1 MKENRDIYIML
12 PVQQDCNRL
21 EAGIDEA
28 GRGCFAGP
36 VVAAAVILPV
46 NFQHPLLNDSKQ
58 VSKVH
63 RNLLRTLICEEAVAW
78 AVAFVEPE
86 EIDKTNILKATFR
99 AMHEAISRLQV
110 TPEKLLIDGNRFVA
124 YPSIPHECIIKGD
137 GTFAH
142 IAAASI
148 LAKTFRDDYM
158 IQIHDQY
165 PQYGFHHHK
174 GYGTAEHRM
183 AIQKFGLTPIHRKSF
198 NIIPAQMKI
207 SFK

>member
-1 MKENRDIYIML
+1 ML
-12 PVQQDCNRL
+12 PVQQDCNKV

-36 VVAAAVILPV
+36 VVAAAVVLPLD
-46 NFQHPLLNDSKQ
+46 FQHPLLNDSKQ
-58 VSKVH
+58 VSKEH
-63 RNLLRTLICEEAVAW
+63 RTLLRTIICEKAIAW

-99 AMHEAISRLQV
+99 AMHDAISRLKV

-148 LAKTFRDDYM
+148 LAKTFRDEYM
-158 IQIHDQY
+158 IQLHDQY
-165 PQYGFHHHK
+165 PQYGFHRHK
-174 GYGTAEHRM
+174 GYGTAAHRA
-183 AIQKFGLTPIHRKSF
+183 AIIQHGLTPIHRKSF
-198 NIIPAQMKI
+198 NIIPSQIKLDL
-207 SFK
+207 

>member
-1 MKENRDIYIML
+1 ML
-12 PVQQDCNRL
+12 PVQQDCNRV

-36 VVAAAVILPV
+36 VVAAAVVLPLD
-46 NFQHPLLNDSKQ
+46 FQHPLLNDSKQ
-58 VSKVH
+58 VSKEH
-63 RNLLRTLICEEAVAW
+63 RTLLRTIICEKAIAW

-99 AMHEAISRLQV
+99 AMHDAISRLKV
-110 TPEKLLIDGNRFVA
+110 TPEKLLIDGNRFVP

-148 LAKTFRDDYM
+148 LAKTFRDEYM
-158 IQIHDQY
+158 IQLHDQY
-165 PQYGFHHHK
+165 PQYGFHRHK
-174 GYGTAEHRM
+174 GYGTAAHRA
-183 AIQKFGLTPIHRKSF
+183 AIIQHGLTPIHRKSF
-198 NIIPAQMKI
+198 NIIPSQIKLDL
-207 SFK
+207 

>member
-1 MKENRDIYIML
+1 ML
-12 PVQQDCNRL
+12 PVQQDCNRV

-36 VVAAAVILPV
+36 VVAAAVVLPLD
-46 NFQHPLLNDSKQ
+46 FQHPLLNDSKQ
-58 VSKVH
+58 VSKEH
-63 RNLLRTLICEEAVAW
+63 RTLLRTIICDKAMAW

-99 AMHEAISRLQV
+99 AMHDAISRLTV
-110 TPEKLLIDGNRFVA
+110 TPEKLLIDGNRFVP

-148 LAKTFRDDYM
+148 LAKTFRDEYM
-158 IQIHDQY
+158 IQLHDQY
-165 PQYGFHHHK
+165 PQYGFDRHK
-174 GYGTAEHRM
+174 GYGTAAHRA
-183 AIQKFGLTPIHRKSF
+183 AIIQHGLTPIHRKSF
-198 NIIPAQMKI
+198 NIIPSQMKLDL
-207 SFK
+207 

>member
-1 MKENRDIYIML
+1 ML
-12 PVQQDCNRL
+12 PVQQDCNRV
-21 EAGIDEA
+21 EAGVDEA

-36 VVAAAVILPV
+36 VVAAAVVLPLD
-46 NFQHPLLNDSKQ
+46 FQHPLLNDSKQ
-58 VSKVH
+58 VSKEH
-63 RNLLRTLICEEAVAW
+63 RTLLRTIICEQAISW

-99 AMHEAISRLQV
+99 AMHDAISRLQI

-124 YPSIPHECIIKGD
+124 YPSIQHECIIKGD
-137 GTFAH
+137 GTFGH

-148 LAKTFRDDYM
+148 LAKTFRDEYM
-158 IQIHDQY
+158 IQLHDQY

-174 GYGTAEHRM
+174 GYGTAEHRE

-198 NIIPAQMKI
+198 NIIPTQMKLG
-207 SFK
+207 FE